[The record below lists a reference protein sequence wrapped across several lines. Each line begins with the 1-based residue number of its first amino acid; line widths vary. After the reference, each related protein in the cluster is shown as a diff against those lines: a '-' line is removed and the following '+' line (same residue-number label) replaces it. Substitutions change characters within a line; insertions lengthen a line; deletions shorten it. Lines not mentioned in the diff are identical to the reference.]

1 MKDKILTLLVIVA
14 LALAGLI
21 AFLLRQNAVLK
32 EEWSTAV
39 NNFKVYELLATS
51 RLDSAKA
58 RNYQLEYTKQ
68 QLEYSNDSIIQNL
81 NQLRK
86 ELKIKDKQLKE
97 LQYIGT
103 ETHKRDSV
111 FFTDTIFMDGVSV
124 DTTIADEWRV
134 LKLRLNYPST
144 IDVDTKFTNKLSVVV
159 SAEKQT
165 INPPSKI
172 FFIRWFQRK
181 QILTKIDVVDENPY
195 STIKEQRFVEIV
207 KNK

>member
-39 NNFKVYELLATS
+39 NNFKVYELLASS

-81 NQLRK
+81 NALRK
-86 ELKIKDKQLKE
+86 ELKIKDKNLKE

-103 ETHKRDSV
+103 ETQKTDSI
-111 FFTDTIFMDGVSV
+111 FFTDTIFKDDIRL

-134 LKLRLNYPST
+134 LNLKLTFPSK

-195 STIKEQRFVEIV
+195 STIKEQRFVEVV
-207 KNK
+207 K